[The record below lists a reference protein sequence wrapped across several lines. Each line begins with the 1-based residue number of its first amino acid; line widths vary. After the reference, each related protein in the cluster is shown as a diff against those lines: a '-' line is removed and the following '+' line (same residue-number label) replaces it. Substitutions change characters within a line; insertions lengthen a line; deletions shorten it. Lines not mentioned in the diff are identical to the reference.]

1 MTVALASVLQN
12 VAAESA
18 SSTPSERDAEIAQA
32 SRQFEAL
39 LLQQLVSVM
48 RSTAGGEGGLFSSG
62 AGSQMYAHLFDQSF
76 ADAMSAGGGVGVGSV
91 LARSMGGRAYGA
103 VAPQEMGGLP
113 RPLVRPVGEV
123 RPPSGTP
130 LVGATARLQAVAR
143 DMLGPSGFAPQWG
156 REGRLSRVDLG
167 SRFAT
172 EGPDGVAHFNVADA
186 NGFEDRYKCNLFAF
200 EMARRAGFQVP
211 LIGRPRGWGF
221 MGPNGVAHDAENGRL
236 RADWGRIATGES
248 AASLDASI
256 VRGERAFVINA
267 NSVGERRGHM
277 GVIERVHS
285 IDYDD
290 QGRIRRIEFDGW
302 EGRVQG
308 AMHLTRRVW
317 ARPEGRRADGTRGYF
332 DRIDVIELRR
342 PAAGASPE
350 TPTHRN
356 ARPSVL
362 DARELGGGDSR

>member
-1 MTVALASVLQN
+1 MTVALASLLPT

-18 SSTPSERDAEIAQA
+18 PTERDAEIAQA

-76 ADAMSAGGGVGVGSV
+76 ADAMSAGGGVGIGSV
-91 LARSMGGRAYGA
+91 LARSMGGRAYGVEGPQGMGLPIRPGVVPG
-103 VAPQEMGGLP
+103 VAPT
-113 RPLVRPVGEV
+113 GEV

-130 LVGATARLQAVAR
+130 LVGATSRLQAVAR
-143 DMLGPSGFAPQWG
+143 EMLGPTGLAPQWG
-156 REGRLSRVDLG
+156 RDGRLSRADLG
-167 SRFAT
+167 STFST

-186 NGFEDRYKCNLFAF
+186 NGFQDRYKCNLFAF

-248 AASLDASI
+248 AESLDASI

-267 NSVGERRGHM
+267 NSTGDRRGHM

-342 PAAGASPE
+342 PAAGAQPE

-356 ARPSVL
+356 ARPSVV
-362 DARELGGGDSR
+362 DTRELAGR